1 MSRSMNSMDW
11 GSRFASLMA
20 GTEAM
25 ASAMFAKGR
34 IRLTSRRGL
43 GISFRVSSVMTPRVP
58 SEPIIRCRRL

>member
-25 ASAMFAKGR
+25 AVAISAKGR
-34 IRLTSRRGL
+34 IRLTFITGL
-43 GISFRVSSVMTPRVP
+43 GISFRVSSVMMPRVP
-58 SEPIIRCRRL
+58 SDPIIRCNRL